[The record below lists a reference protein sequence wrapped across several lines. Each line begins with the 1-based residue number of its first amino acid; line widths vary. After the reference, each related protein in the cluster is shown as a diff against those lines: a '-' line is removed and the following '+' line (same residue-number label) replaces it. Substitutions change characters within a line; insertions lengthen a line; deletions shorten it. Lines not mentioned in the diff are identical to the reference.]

1 METQV
6 SEGEIIMSY
15 WEDPLFR
22 KIYRKIQR
30 RKYRKKLNINI
41 LQQALTEYYQTQDS
55 VKLVSGKYTPT
66 PTNNLNRNVT
76 TEKVEEE
83 PPEDPII
90 SVCGTSM
97 LNSKWQEL
105 KQIQREA
112 GTAPTATPDERLR
125 RYLLSHFKDDK

>member
-1 METQV
+1 
-6 SEGEIIMSY
+6 MSY

-66 PTNNLNRNVT
+66 PTNNLKEKILP
-76 TEKVEEE
+76 EKVEEDK
-83 PPEDPII
+83 PPVEVEDPI
-90 SVCGTSM
+90 VNVGGTSM